1 MKIAATG
8 QFLLVRIACSVIQ
21 IVCQSLHGNETDRL
35 SLLDFKNAIIL
46 DPQQA
51 LVSWND
57 STQVCSW
64 EGVFCRVK
72 APNPVVALNLKNRD
86 LVGTISPSLG
96 NLTFLK
102 HLILTGNAFTGQI
115 PASLAHLHRLQTL
128 SLAANT
134 LQGRIPNL
142 ANYSDLMVL
151 DLFRNN
157 LAGKFPAALPH
168 RLEKLRLSFNN
179 ITGTIPASLANITTL
194 KYFACVNTSIEGNIP
209 DEFSKLSALEILYLD
224 INKLTGSFPEAVLNI
239 SALTGLSFAINDLH
253 GEVPPDLGN
262 SLPNLQAFELGGN
275 LFHGKIPSSITN
287 ASNLYLI
294 DVSNNNF
301 NGGLASSIGKLTKLS
316 WLNLEDNEL
325 HGRNN
330 EDQEFLNSIAN
341 CTELQMFSI
350 AWNRLEGRL
359 PNSFGNH
366 SFQLQYV
373 HMGENQ
379 LSGHF
384 PSGLANLHNLVAIG
398 LAGNRFSGVLPDWL
412 GALKSLQKLSV
423 GDNNFTGFIPSTLS
437 NLTNLVQ
444 FFLYSNKFS
453 GQLPASF
460 GNLAALERLG
470 ISNNNLDGTVP
481 EDIFRIPTI
490 QYINLSFNNLKGLL
504 PFYVG
509 NAKHLMYLILSS
521 NNLSGEIPNTLGNSE
536 SLQIIRFDHNIF
548 TGGIPTSLGKLLS
561 LTLLNLSYNNLTG
574 PIPDSLSNLK
584 YLGQLDLSFNHLNG
598 EVPTKGIFKNATAV
612 QIDGNQGLCG
622 GVLALHLAAC
632 YIAPLS
638 SRKHGQ
644 SLVIK
649 IAIPLAILVSLSLAV
664 LVLLLLRG
672 KQKGQS
678 ISSPLSHTDFPKV
691 SYNDLARATERFS
704 MSNLIGKGRF
714 SCVYQG
720 KLFQCNDV
728 VAVKVFSLETRG
740 AQKSFIAECNA
751 LRNVRHRNLVPIL
764 TACSS
769 IDSKGNDFKALVYK
783 FMSGGDLHKLLYS
796 NRDDGDAP
804 HQNHITLAQ
813 RINIMVDVSDALEYL
828 HHSSQGTIVHCDLK
842 PSNILLDDNMVAH
855 VGDFGLARFKID
867 STTSSLSYSNSTS
880 SPVIKGTIGYI
891 APECS
896 DGGQVSTASDVYSFG
911 VVLLEIF
918 IRRRPTDDMFMDG
931 LSIAK
936 YTAINFPDKI
946 LEIVDPK
953 LHQELI
959 PCSTEMEE
967 LDPCQ
972 ETPIA
977 VEEKGLHCLHS
988 MLNIGLCCTK
998 PTPGER
1004 ISMHEV
1010 AAKLHRIKDAYL
1022 REY

>member
-8 QFLLVRIACSVIQ
+8 QFLLVLMACSVIQ

-157 LAGKFPAALPH
+157 LAGKFPADLPH

-287 ASNLYLI
+287 ASNLYLL

-316 WLNLEDNEL
+316 WLNLEFNEL
-325 HGRNN
+325 HGRNS

-384 PSGLANLHNLVAIG
+384 PSGLENLHNLVAIE

-423 GDNNFTGFIPSTLS
+423 GDNNFTGFIPFTLS

-453 GQLPASF
+453 GQIPASF

-470 ISNNNLDGTVP
+470 ISNNNLDGTIP

-509 NAKHLMYLILSS
+509 NAKHLI
-521 NNLSGEIPNTLGNSE
+521 
-536 SLQIIRFDHNIF
+536 
-548 TGGIPTSLGKLLS
+548 
-561 LTLLNLSYNNLTG
+561 
-574 PIPDSLSNLK
+574 
-584 YLGQLDLSFNHLNG
+584 
-598 EVPTKGIFKNATAV
+598 
-612 QIDGNQGLCG
+612 
-622 GVLALHLAAC
+622 
-632 YIAPLS
+632 
-638 SRKHGQ
+638 
-644 SLVIK
+644 
-649 IAIPLAILVSLSLAV
+649 
-664 LVLLLLRG
+664 
-672 KQKGQS
+672 
-678 ISSPLSHTDFPKV
+678 
-691 SYNDLARATERFS
+691 
-704 MSNLIGKGRF
+704 
-714 SCVYQG
+714 
-720 KLFQCNDV
+720 
-728 VAVKVFSLETRG
+728 
-740 AQKSFIAECNA
+740 
-751 LRNVRHRNLVPIL
+751 
-764 TACSS
+764 

-977 VEEKGLHCLHS
+977 VEEKGLHCLRS

>member
-8 QFLLVRIACSVIQ
+8 QFLLVLMACSVIQ

-72 APNPVVALNLKNRD
+72 APNHVVALNLTNRD

-157 LAGKFPAALPH
+157 LAGKFPADLPH

-253 GEVPPDLGN
+253 GEVPPDLG
-262 SLPNLQAFELGGN
+262 
-275 LFHGKIPSSITN
+275 
-287 ASNLYLI
+287 
-294 DVSNNNF
+294 
-301 NGGLASSIGKLTKLS
+301 
-316 WLNLEDNEL
+316 
-325 HGRNN
+325 
-330 EDQEFLNSIAN
+330 
-341 CTELQMFSI
+341 
-350 AWNRLEGRL
+350 
-359 PNSFGNH
+359 
-366 SFQLQYV
+366 
-373 HMGENQ
+373 
-379 LSGHF
+379 
-384 PSGLANLHNLVAIG
+384 
-398 LAGNRFSGVLPDWL
+398 
-412 GALKSLQKLSV
+412 
-423 GDNNFTGFIPSTLS
+423 
-437 NLTNLVQ
+437 
-444 FFLYSNKFS
+444 
-453 GQLPASF
+453 
-460 GNLAALERLG
+460 
-470 ISNNNLDGTVP
+470 
-481 EDIFRIPTI
+481 
-490 QYINLSFNNLKGLL
+490 
-504 PFYVG
+504 
-509 NAKHLMYLILSS
+509 
-521 NNLSGEIPNTLGNSE
+521 
-536 SLQIIRFDHNIF
+536 
-548 TGGIPTSLGKLLS
+548 
-561 LTLLNLSYNNLTG
+561 

-612 QIDGNQGLCG
+612 QIDGNQGLC
-622 GVLALHLAAC
+622 
-632 YIAPLS
+632 
-638 SRKHGQ
+638 
-644 SLVIK
+644 
-649 IAIPLAILVSLSLAV
+649 
-664 LVLLLLRG
+664 
-672 KQKGQS
+672 
-678 ISSPLSHTDFPKV
+678 
-691 SYNDLARATERFS
+691 
-704 MSNLIGKGRF
+704 
-714 SCVYQG
+714 
-720 KLFQCNDV
+720 
-728 VAVKVFSLETRG
+728 
-740 AQKSFIAECNA
+740 
-751 LRNVRHRNLVPIL
+751 
-764 TACSS
+764 
-769 IDSKGNDFKALVYK
+769 
-783 FMSGGDLHKLLYS
+783 
-796 NRDDGDAP
+796 
-804 HQNHITLAQ
+804 
-813 RINIMVDVSDALEYL
+813 
-828 HHSSQGTIVHCDLK
+828 
-842 PSNILLDDNMVAH
+842 
-855 VGDFGLARFKID
+855 
-867 STTSSLSYSNSTS
+867 
-880 SPVIKGTIGYI
+880 
-891 APECS
+891 ECS

-959 PCSTEMEE
+959 PCSTEKEE

-977 VEEKGLHCLHS
+977 VEEKGLHVTLYGKHW
-988 MLNIGLCCTK
+988 ICCTK

-1004 ISMHEV
+1004 ISMQEV